1 MSSSEPTGNEA
12 GSGRPGVLSH
22 NGASRT
28 VLVFVGLP
36 GSGKSTWA
44 DENQVPVISS
54 DALRLLLA
62 DDITDQTVNRQV
74 FLYVRA
80 LLRTRLAIGRP
91 VTGIDATSVGREGR
105 AVYIRI
111 ARHWGAR
118 VEAVYFDTPLEE
130 CLRRNRERERM
141 VPEAAIL
148 KMAAELA
155 PPLVGEGFDAIRVVT
170 PEGHGE

>member
-1 MSSSEPTGNEA
+1 MPTDI
-12 GSGRPGVLSH
+12 SPSTPL
-22 NGASRT
+22 

-36 GSGKSTWA
+36 ASGKSTWA
-44 DENQVPVISS
+44 RDNRVPVISS
-54 DALRLLLA
+54 DALRELLA

-91 VTGIDATSVGREGR
+91 VTGVDATSVMREGR

-111 ARHWGAR
+111 ARHFGAR

-130 CLRRNRERERM
+130 CLRRNRERERK
-141 VPEAAIL
+141 VPEDAML
-148 KMAAELA
+148 KMASQLER
-155 PPLVGEGFDAIRVVT
+155 PSVHEGFDAVLIVT
-170 PEGHGE
+170 PKGHGEQQPDSGGNEGQ